1 MKLKKLKVLAFC
13 AAARFTNVAMSE
25 CVNGVSDPYPSSGPQ
40 PTEFVITASGQSAP
54 IIVPATSTAQGVM
67 LKWDVSGITG
77 SKTITAKARNAW
89 GESAASGPFTFT
101 AGTPAAPSGLGLS
114 AQ

>member
-1 MKLKKLKVLAFC
+1 MKLPKVTLLLFALVPMPIY
-13 AAARFTNVAMSE
+13 AAPFVA
-25 CVNGVSDPYPSSGPQ
+25 SDPYPSSGPQ
-40 PTEFVITASGQSAP
+40 PTEFVITVSGQSAP
-54 IIVPATSTAQGVM
+54 VIVPATSTAQGTI

-101 AGTPAAPSGLGLS
+101 AGTPAAPTGIGLS

>member
-1 MKLKKLKVLAFC
+1 MRNISALPFLWVLASFPIY
-13 AAARFTNVAMSE
+13 AAPFV
-25 CVNGVSDPYPSSGPQ
+25 VSDPYPPDAAQ
-40 PTEFVITASGQSAP
+40 PTEFVISVSGQSTP
-54 IIVPATSTAQGVM
+54 VIVPATSTAQGAI
-67 LKWDVSGITG
+67 LKWDVAGISG

-101 AGTPAAPSGLGLS
+101 AGTPAAPSGIGLS

>member
-1 MKLKKLKVLAFC
+1 MSKPSLIPAFLFALASIPAH
-13 AAARFTNVAMSE
+13 AAPFV
-25 CVNGVSDPYPSSGPQ
+25 VSDPYPSSGPQ
-40 PTEFVITASGQSAP
+40 PTEFIITVSGSATPVI
-54 IIVPATSTAQGVM
+54 IPATTTAQGAM
-67 LKWDVSGITG
+67 LKWDVAGISG

-101 AGTPAAPSGLGLS
+101 AGTPAAPSGIGLS

>member
-1 MKLKKLKVLAFC
+1 MRLPIMI
-13 AAARFTNVAMSE
+13 AASLMSLSIQSAPF
-25 CVNGVSDPYPSSGPQ
+25 VVSDPYPSSGPQ
-40 PTEFVITASGQSAP
+40 PTEFVITVSGQSAP
-54 IIVPATSTAQGVM
+54 VIVPATSTAQGTI
-67 LKWDVSGITG
+67 LKWDVAGITG

-101 AGTPAAPSGLGLS
+101 AGTPAAPSGIGLS